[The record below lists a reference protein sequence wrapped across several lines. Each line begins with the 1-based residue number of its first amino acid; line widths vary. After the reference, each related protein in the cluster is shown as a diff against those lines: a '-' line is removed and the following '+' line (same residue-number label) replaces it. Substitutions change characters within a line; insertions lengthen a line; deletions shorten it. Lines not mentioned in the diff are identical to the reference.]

1 MSLTPIEMPMGS
13 HSTLSD
19 QILSEIL
26 TYTKFNGM
34 ILGYVAIVLTIK
46 LLGRV

>member
-1 MSLTPIEMPMGS
+1 MSLMPIEMPKEF

-19 QILSEIL
+19 QILSELL

-34 ILGYVAIVLTIK
+34 ILGYIAIVLTIR
-46 LLGRV
+46 LLGRI

>member
-1 MSLTPIEMPMGS
+1 MSLTPIEIPRI

-19 QILSEIL
+19 QILSELL

-34 ILGYVAIVLTIK
+34 ILGYIAVVLTIR
-46 LLGRV
+46 LLGRI